1 LSSSTKES
9 YGVVRCVLTNVL
21 KPNTYQNQVKGNQM
35 EKQYNEWVELLKRT
49 GNMSLLDDPLNVW
62 IEAWTAALI
71 VTRKKDLTEV
81 RSKHSED

>member
-1 LSSSTKES
+1 
-9 YGVVRCVLTNVL
+9 VL
-21 KPNTYQNQVKGNQM
+21 KPNTYQNQVRGNQM

-49 GNMSLLDDPLNVW
+49 GNTSLLDDPLNVW

>member
-1 LSSSTKES
+1 
-9 YGVVRCVLTNVL
+9 
-21 KPNTYQNQVKGNQM
+21 M

-49 GNMSLLDDPLNVW
+49 GNTSLLDDPLNVW